1 MRPKELIEQIVAEG
15 GAIVSSG
22 DCSEMEIS
30 NAQATGRFAVR
41 EDGMGFVR
49 RTKEWLALQLAREKA
64 HPNFDGRYNADTERV
79 KTGIELIAAERE
91 RQITA
96 EDRTP
101 KHDDEHRLGEL
112 SQAAA
117 CYADIAGALMHGA
130 SVEDIRGYYCDC
142 TGPNPQWPFEDETWK
157 PTQDPLRNLVKAG
170 ALIAAEIDRLSRQN
184 DKGLATQPA
193 QTTPE

>member
-1 MRPKELIEQIVAEG
+1 MRPKELIDQLVTEG

-22 DCSEMEIS
+22 DCSEIEIT

-41 EDGMGFVR
+41 EDALGFVR

-64 HPNFDGRYNADTERV
+64 HPNFDGRYTSDTGRV

-91 RQITA
+91 RQITV
-96 EDRTP
+96 EGRTP

-112 SQAAA
+112 SQAGA

-130 SVEDIRGYYCDC
+130 SVKDIRDYYCDC

-157 PTQDPLRNLVKAG
+157 PSQDPLRNLVKAG

-184 DKGLATQPA
+184 AKTMP
-193 QTTPE
+193 